1 MISKERNLIGVP
13 LEGYQLYT
21 YDEEGRAF
29 VLLGHYTV
37 NGKKIRGT
45 YAGKYCYVTSTM
57 GLIVIDL
64 ESYEVVAE
72 IDLTV

>member
-1 MISKERNLIGVP
+1 MGRYNLSGS
-13 LEGYQLYT
+13 Y
-21 YDEEGRAF
+21 F
-29 VLLGHYTV
+29 
-37 NGKKIRGT
+37 RGT

-57 GLIVIDL
+57 GLIAIDL